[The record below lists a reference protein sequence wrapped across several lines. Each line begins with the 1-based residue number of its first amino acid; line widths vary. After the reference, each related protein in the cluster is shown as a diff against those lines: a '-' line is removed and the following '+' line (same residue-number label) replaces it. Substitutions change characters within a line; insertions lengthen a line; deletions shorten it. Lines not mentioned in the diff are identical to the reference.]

1 MKSETDI
8 IVSRLIEAR
17 EAYYNSDRP
26 VMGDA
31 EFDALEE
38 ELRVQDPENPYFS
51 SVGIPGREAGKK
63 IRHRI
68 PMLSM
73 GKAKNLN
80 EVEKWLNRL
89 KLPPDAAL
97 TVQPKI
103 DGLSAGLFYREG
115 HLVYA
120 ATRGDGVIGQDISH
134 IAGFVDDIPSSLAF
148 TRKAVE
154 IRGELHLPVDT
165 GYDTK
170 GKPLRNNCVG
180 LINRKDDREN
190 LHFVRFLAYQIIFHD
205 EAASKAADES
215 DKSGGVPGEDAPG
228 GAVDERLYSE
238 SGKIEILKE
247 NGFYTF
253 EPRRLVPELS
263 GASPEAVK
271 DSTTGSLP
279 LPGDSAGAESASDQ
293 AAADLLRQIG
303 EVYDEYISRLRD
315 EWNFETDGL
324 IIVVDDNRLH
334 HEIDER
340 WVVDHHHHYAL
351 AFKPPSQ
358 GAETTLKDIFWQLSR
373 QGNLTPVA
381 FFEPLRLGGATLERA
396 SLHNADNVRRL
407 KLSRGDRIHVE
418 RANDVIPYVRSNISA
433 EGREEDYRDEEL
445 WPEVCPS
452 CGTVPVERGVH
463 IACPNPRCRDRVLQG
478 ILFWVRQAEMEQVA
492 LKTLEALYDA
502 GKLRTIHD
510 LYTLK
515 AEDFEGMEGFGEKK
529 IANFLAQVA
538 SARSMTAGEFISRLG
553 IPMVQKKALS
563 RLGIRTMD
571 DFLSFEDESYVIGKR
586 IVAWKAEPGN
596 LDFLKELL
604 SVVEIQESSGTA
616 ARRGVLCLTGK
627 APFPRKKLSSA
638 LEKRGWTVAGAV
650 TKDTVKVVCDDP
662 TGSSAKLKKARDAG
676 IEIVTYDEF
685 LAEEELEGL

>member
-1 MKSETDI
+1 MKLDTDT

-17 EAYYNSDRP
+17 DAYYNSDRP

-38 ELRVQDPENPYFS
+38 ELRIHNPDNPYFT
-51 SVGIPGREAGKK
+51 SVGIPGRGSGEK

-73 GKAKNLN
+73 GKAKNLE
-80 EVEKWLNRL
+80 EVEKWLLRL

-103 DGLSAGLFYREG
+103 DGLSAGLFYRDG
-115 HLVYA
+115 RLVYA
-120 ATRGDGVIGQDISH
+120 ATRGDGVSGQDISH
-134 IAGFVDDIPSSLAF
+134 IAPFVDDIPSSLAF
-148 TRKAVE
+148 TRVAVE

-165 GYDTK
+165 GYDTQ

-180 LINRKDDREN
+180 LINRKDDRDN
-190 LHFVRFLAYQIIFHD
+190 LHFVRFLAYQIVFHD
-205 EAASKAADES
+205 AD
-215 DKSGGVPGEDAPG
+215 DAGAPG
-228 GAVDERLYSE
+228 DAAPERGVADERLYSE

-253 EPRRLVPELS
+253 DTRRLVPELP
-263 GASPEAVK
+263 GAVPESVE
-271 DSTTGSLP
+271 DSTAMTGTAFAAEASA
-279 LPGDSAGAESASDQ
+279 GADSAGAESASDQ
-293 AAADLLRQIG
+293 AADDLLGQIA

-358 GAETTLKDIFWQLSR
+358 GAETILKDIFWQLSR

-407 KLSRGDRIHVE
+407 KLSRGDRIQVE
-418 RANDVIPYVRSNISA
+418 RANDVIPYVRANISA
-433 EGREEDYRDEEL
+433 EGRDEDYRDEKI
-445 WPEVCPS
+445 WPDTCPS
-452 CGTVPVERGVH
+452 CGTKPVDRGVH
-463 IACPNPRCRDRVLQG
+463 IVCPNPGCRDRVLQG

-515 AEDFEGMEGFGEKK
+515 EEDFEGMEGFGEKK
-529 IANFLAQVA
+529 ITNFLQQVA
-538 SARSMTAGEFISRLG
+538 SGKSMTAGEFISRLG

-563 RLGIRTMD
+563 RLGISTME
-571 DFLSFEDESYVIGKR
+571 DFLSFDDESYVIGKR
-586 IVAWKAEPGN
+586 IVDWKAEPGN
-596 LDFLKELL
+596 IDYLKDLL
-604 SVVEIQESSGTA
+604 SMVEIRETISA
-616 ARRGVLCLTGK
+616 DERRGVLCLTGK
-627 APFPRKKLSSA
+627 APVPRKKLIAA
-638 LEKRGWTVAGAV
+638 LEAKGWTVAGAV
-650 TKDTVKVVCDDP
+650 TKETVEVVCDDP
-662 TGSSAKLKKARDAG
+662 SGSSTKLKKARDAE
-676 IEIVTYDEF
+676 IEIVSYEEF
-685 LAEEELEGL
+685 LAEEGLEEL